1 MLEELLLFA
10 KNPIYEQDITNPFAN
25 KLRTS
30 FKLLIIAL
38 CTSIVLLLITSGVEN
53 LLQLE
58 MGKHAM
64 DDLFENYSPLLIF
77 FLAVVV
83 APFFEELL
91 FRGPLIFFKD
101 SKFFKYAFY
110 VFTIAFGFM
119 HISNFEMSTQV
130 VLFSPL
136 LVAPQIGV
144 GFLLGFIRV
153 KFGLVWSMALHAC
166 YNMVLIVPVLIM
178 QILEIPIE

>member
-10 KNPIYEQDITNPFAN
+10 KNPVYEQDITNPFAN
-25 KLRTS
+25 KLKT
-30 FKLLIIAL
+30 FIKLLIIAL
-38 CTSIVLLLITSGVEN
+38 CTSIVLLLIASVVEN

-64 DDLFENYSPLLIF
+64 DDLFDNYSPLLIF

-91 FRGPLIFFKD
+91 FRGPLVFFKN
-101 SKFFKYAFY
+101 SNSFKIVFYAF
-110 VFTIAFGFM
+110 TTAFGFM

-144 GFLLGFIRV
+144 GFILGFIRV

-166 YNMVLIVPVLIM
+166 YNMVLIIPVLIM
-178 QILEIPIE
+178 QFLDIPIQ